1 MYDIKDVTD
10 VSRVFSVLLCS
21 VEVRLATANTNQQIQ
36 TKDSTKMIA
45 TVNPV
50 GMDQIVSFPSWWQL
64 TETSSRHDGG
74 TELSYE
80 TEVWTK
86 KHFRLEE

>member
-45 TVNPV
+45 TVNHREWDDENHSFLV
-50 GMDQIVSFPSWWQL
+50 ATSTNRQIRRNI
-64 TETSSRHDGG
+64 ERRI
-74 TELSYE
+74 EI
-80 TEVWTK
+80 
-86 KHFRLEE
+86 